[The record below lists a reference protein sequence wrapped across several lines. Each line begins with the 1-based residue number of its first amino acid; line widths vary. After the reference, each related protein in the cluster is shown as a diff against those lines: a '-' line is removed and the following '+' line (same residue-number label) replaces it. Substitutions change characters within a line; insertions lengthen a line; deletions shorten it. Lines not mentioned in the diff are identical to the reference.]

1 MDVHTA
7 ILGWLSWKPASGYD
21 LKRVFSDSE
30 IFYWS
35 GNNNQVYKSLLEL
48 QKAGLVSYQ
57 VQQQAN
63 LPAKKIYSITE
74 TGRLELR
81 RRLLDEPELPELQKS
96 FLIQMAW
103 AESLSD
109 DEILALLEKYAG
121 EVSDRLRICQAQA
134 AQPGSTPERSARE
147 GYIWKRITENLV
159 ATYQVELDWA
169 LETLAALRGK
179 RYGTNWPGGGGDEQ
193 PC

>member
-57 VQQQAN
+57 VQHQDS

-81 RRLLDEPELPELQKS
+81 HRLLDEPDLPVLQKS

-103 AESLSD
+103 AEHLSD

-134 AQPGSTPERSARE
+134 ARPGSTPERSARE
-147 GYIWKRITENLV
+147 GYIWKRIGENLV

-169 LETLAALRGK
+169 LETLAALREK
-179 RYGTNWPGGGGDEQ
+179 RY
-193 PC
+193 